1 MLKNKHKIF
10 FLSLMVLLIVGL
22 TAVSATDN
30 ITSSATTVS
39 ADMPNTSLSIEKT
52 NIKEDTN
59 NIKSS
64 DNIKTSQQTTK
75 NLENKKDT
83 SKDKTPVKTIKQ
95 DTQNT
100 TSNVNNYDE
109 LKNTINSAKDKEVTI
124 SIGKDITTTDDTLN
138 ISGNN
143 TKVTI
148 NGNGNKIRS
157 DDENHFITVN
167 KGTTL
172 TIKNLIVYGCGLDG
186 NGGAISNY
194 GTLEVINCTFEE
206 NNGYMM
212 GGAIYNENNLTVIN
226 STFIKNFASFFG
238 GAIYNSAK
246 LTVFNSIFIQNNADD
261 GGAIHITAPKSRN
274 AQTYIDNSIFTENS
288 AGNGGAIYAEDGVAY
303 INNSRL
309 LNNGGNNAIYSSSSC
324 KANYLTVEN
333 TYISG
338 TQKNLLDAEE
348 LEEDAMYPHEINL
361 INNTFTSKVDTHII
375 IDVLKNSYKHVTINI
390 TGLNRFN
397 TQIGNE
403 TVKIY
408 ENEKLLS
415 TIDLVD
421 GSATTNLNL
430 PTGKHDI
437 TVVYDGNENL
447 YMPSTNTTTI
457 DAAKEPTGMDIYTL
471 NSITTNTTVKVG
483 VHDSKRKTITN
494 GLIEVYD
501 VEDNLVSKGS
511 LVNGTYMI
519 NLKPEAGIQKY
530 TIKYLGDNK
539 YNASTIIKSLN
550 IRKEKISMDLYT
562 LKAST
567 VNTTLKILIK
577 DSSKNPLKTGVM
589 VVNDTTTGVVVNTGN
604 IVNGEYI
611 INLTPTAGAHRY
623 RILYVGDD
631 TYKEV
636 AILKTINVL
645 KEKVGMDLYTL
656 KAVTTNTT
664 LKILIK
670 DSSKNPL
677 KSGVMVVNDTTT
689 GVVVSTGNIVNGE
702 YIINMTPTAGAH
714 RYRILY
720 VGDDIY
726 RQVAILK
733 TINVVKDNSAMD
745 IYTLNTTTTNTQF
758 KIVTRNFNKQSINNG
773 TIEVYDT
780 KGSIVSRANV
790 VNGMCIVNL
799 TPTAGAHKYTFKFTN
814 NTMYKDSQVVKSV
827 TISKTKTSI
836 KLSTTSKTTTNTTL
850 VIDVWD
856 TKNMPVKIGSVNVV
870 YMGSVIASANLVNGQ
885 AKTTLKLP
893 QGSQKL
899 TVNYLS
905 NDIYAPSTVNG
916 TITIKP

>member
-1 MLKNKHKIF
+1 
-10 FLSLMVLLIVGL
+10 
-22 TAVSATDN
+22 
-30 ITSSATTVS
+30 
-39 ADMPNTSLSIEKT
+39 
-52 NIKEDTN
+52 
-59 NIKSS
+59 
-64 DNIKTSQQTTK
+64 
-75 NLENKKDT
+75 
-83 SKDKTPVKTIKQ
+83 
-95 DTQNT
+95 
-100 TSNVNNYDE
+100 
-109 LKNTINSAKDKEVTI
+109 
-124 SIGKDITTTDDTLN
+124 
-138 ISGNN
+138 
-143 TKVTI
+143 
-148 NGNGNKIRS
+148 
-157 DDENHFITVN
+157 
-167 KGTTL
+167 
-172 TIKNLIVYGCGLDG
+172 
-186 NGGAISNY
+186 
-194 GTLEVINCTFEE
+194 
-206 NNGYMM
+206 
-212 GGAIYNENNLTVIN
+212 
-226 STFIKNFASFFG
+226 
-238 GAIYNSAK
+238 
-246 LTVFNSIFIQNNADD
+246 
-261 GGAIHITAPKSRN
+261 
-274 AQTYIDNSIFTENS
+274 
-288 AGNGGAIYAEDGVAY
+288 
-303 INNSRL
+303 
-309 LNNGGNNAIYSSSSC
+309 
-324 KANYLTVEN
+324 
-333 TYISG
+333 
-338 TQKNLLDAEE
+338 
-348 LEEDAMYPHEINL
+348 
-361 INNTFTSKVDTHII
+361 
-375 IDVLKNSYKHVTINI
+375 
-390 TGLNRFN
+390 
-397 TQIGNE
+397 
-403 TVKIY
+403 
-408 ENEKLLS
+408 
-415 TIDLVD
+415 
-421 GSATTNLNL
+421 
-430 PTGKHDI
+430 
-437 TVVYDGNENL
+437 
-447 YMPSTNTTTI
+447 
-457 DAAKEPTGMDIYTL
+457 
-471 NSITTNTTVKVG
+471 
-483 VHDSKRKTITN
+483 
-494 GLIEVYD
+494 
-501 VEDNLVSKGS
+501 
-511 LVNGTYMI
+511 
-519 NLKPEAGIQKY
+519 
-530 TIKYLGDNK
+530 
-539 YNASTIIKSLN
+539 
-550 IRKEKISMDLYT
+550 
-562 LKAST
+562 
-567 VNTTLKILIK
+567 
-577 DSSKNPLKTGVM
+577 M

-780 KGSIVSRANV
+780 NGSIVSRANV

-870 YMGSVIASANLVNGQ
+870 YMGSVIASASLVNGQ

>member
-1 MLKNKHKIF
+1 
-10 FLSLMVLLIVGL
+10 
-22 TAVSATDN
+22 
-30 ITSSATTVS
+30 
-39 ADMPNTSLSIEKT
+39 
-52 NIKEDTN
+52 
-59 NIKSS
+59 
-64 DNIKTSQQTTK
+64 
-75 NLENKKDT
+75 
-83 SKDKTPVKTIKQ
+83 
-95 DTQNT
+95 
-100 TSNVNNYDE
+100 
-109 LKNTINSAKDKEVTI
+109 
-124 SIGKDITTTDDTLN
+124 
-138 ISGNN
+138 
-143 TKVTI
+143 
-148 NGNGNKIRS
+148 
-157 DDENHFITVN
+157 
-167 KGTTL
+167 
-172 TIKNLIVYGCGLDG
+172 
-186 NGGAISNY
+186 
-194 GTLEVINCTFEE
+194 
-206 NNGYMM
+206 
-212 GGAIYNENNLTVIN
+212 
-226 STFIKNFASFFG
+226 
-238 GAIYNSAK
+238 
-246 LTVFNSIFIQNNADD
+246 
-261 GGAIHITAPKSRN
+261 
-274 AQTYIDNSIFTENS
+274 
-288 AGNGGAIYAEDGVAY
+288 
-303 INNSRL
+303 
-309 LNNGGNNAIYSSSSC
+309 
-324 KANYLTVEN
+324 
-333 TYISG
+333 
-338 TQKNLLDAEE
+338 
-348 LEEDAMYPHEINL
+348 MYPHEINL

-375 IDVLKNSYKHVTINI
+375 IDVLKNSYKNVTINI

-408 ENEKLLS
+408 ENENLLS

-471 NSITTNTTVKVG
+471 NSITTNTTVKLG

-577 DSSKNPLKTGVM
+577 DSSKNPLKSGVM

-780 KGSIVSRANV
+780 NGSIVSRANV

-870 YMGSVIASANLVNGQ
+870 YMGSVIASDTLVNGQ

>member
-83 SKDKTPVKTIKQ
+83 SKDKTPIKTIKQ

-109 LKNTINSAKDKEVTI
+109 LKNT
-124 SIGKDITTTDDTLN
+124 LN

-148 NGNGNKIRS
+148 NGNGNKIDS
-157 DDENHFITVN
+157 DNENHFITVN

-226 STFIKNFASFFG
+226 STFIKNIASFFG

-261 GGAIHITAPKSRN
+261 GGAIHITAPKRRN

-288 AGNGGAIYAEDGVAY
+288 ASNGGAIYAEDGVAY

-338 TQKNLLDAEE
+338 TQKNLLDSEE
-348 LEEDAMYPHEINL
+348 LEEDALYPHEINL

-375 IDVLKNSYKHVTINI
+375 IDVLKNSYKNVTINI

-408 ENEKLLS
+408 ENENLLS

-530 TIKYLGDNK
+530 TIKYLGDTK

-577 DSSKNPLKTGVM
+577 DSSKNPLKSGVM

-780 KGSIVSRANV
+780 NGSIVSRANV

-870 YMGSVIASANLVNGQ
+870 YRGSVIASDTLVNGQ

>member
-1 MLKNKHKIF
+1 
-10 FLSLMVLLIVGL
+10 
-22 TAVSATDN
+22 
-30 ITSSATTVS
+30 
-39 ADMPNTSLSIEKT
+39 
-52 NIKEDTN
+52 
-59 NIKSS
+59 
-64 DNIKTSQQTTK
+64 
-75 NLENKKDT
+75 
-83 SKDKTPVKTIKQ
+83 
-95 DTQNT
+95 
-100 TSNVNNYDE
+100 
-109 LKNTINSAKDKEVTI
+109 
-124 SIGKDITTTDDTLN
+124 
-138 ISGNN
+138 
-143 TKVTI
+143 
-148 NGNGNKIRS
+148 
-157 DDENHFITVN
+157 
-167 KGTTL
+167 
-172 TIKNLIVYGCGLDG
+172 
-186 NGGAISNY
+186 
-194 GTLEVINCTFEE
+194 
-206 NNGYMM
+206 
-212 GGAIYNENNLTVIN
+212 
-226 STFIKNFASFFG
+226 
-238 GAIYNSAK
+238 
-246 LTVFNSIFIQNNADD
+246 
-261 GGAIHITAPKSRN
+261 
-274 AQTYIDNSIFTENS
+274 
-288 AGNGGAIYAEDGVAY
+288 
-303 INNSRL
+303 
-309 LNNGGNNAIYSSSSC
+309 
-324 KANYLTVEN
+324 
-333 TYISG
+333 
-338 TQKNLLDAEE
+338 
-348 LEEDAMYPHEINL
+348 
-361 INNTFTSKVDTHII
+361 
-375 IDVLKNSYKHVTINI
+375 
-390 TGLNRFN
+390 
-397 TQIGNE
+397 
-403 TVKIY
+403 
-408 ENEKLLS
+408 
-415 TIDLVD
+415 
-421 GSATTNLNL
+421 
-430 PTGKHDI
+430 
-437 TVVYDGNENL
+437 
-447 YMPSTNTTTI
+447 MPSTNTTTI

-577 DSSKNPLKTGVM
+577 DSSKNPLKSGVM

-780 KGSIVSRANV
+780 NGSIVSRANV

>member
-52 NIKEDTN
+52 NIKEDIN

-64 DNIKTSQQTTK
+64 DNIKTSQQ

-148 NGNGNKIRS
+148 NGNGNKIHS

-333 TYISG
+333 TYIGG

-348 LEEDAMYPHEINL
+348 LEEDALYPHEINL

-375 IDVLKNSYKHVTINI
+375 IDVLKNSYKNVTINI

-471 NSITTNTTVKVG
+471 NSITTNTTVKLG

-567 VNTTLKILIK
+567 V
-577 DSSKNPLKTGVM
+577 
-589 VVNDTTTGVVVNTGN
+589 
-604 IVNGEYI
+604 
-611 INLTPTAGAHRY
+611 
-623 RILYVGDD
+623 
-631 TYKEV
+631 
-636 AILKTINVL
+636 
-645 KEKVGMDLYTL
+645 
-656 KAVTTNTT
+656 NTT

-780 KGSIVSRANV
+780 NGSILSRANV